1 MSITQATLDRNLEI
15 VHGVFTGKK
24 DLQNFIEAL
33 ALKLDIPHINTDDE
47 LAEAA
52 RRVKDAKGIIKQVED
67 ARKAYTR
74 QLDGLKKHLMGQE
87 SELVA
92 PLKRVVDAYAT
103 LSAAYAEKKRLAQLE
118 AQRIAARAAAEAQL
132 AQERAAAQAKAAEA
146 LGIAPDDA
154 AKEAQ
159 AEAVKAAE
167 HAANALSEQQLA
179 ALKPVAGVTI
189 RTRWDFRVTDPD
201 KVDRRFLIL
210 DASLVRAEL
219 QRLKKSG
226 ASLSSVHLDGIEVFE
241 TTSAV
246 AR

>member
-1 MSITQATLDRNLEI
+1 MSITQDTLDRNLQI
-15 VHGVFTGKK
+15 VDGIFVGKD
-24 DLQNFIEAL
+24 DLQGFLNAL
-33 ALKLDIPHINTDDE
+33 AIKLAIPHIDSDDD

-52 RRVKDAKGIIKQVED
+52 RRVKSAKNVIKQVED

-74 QLDGLKKHLMGQE
+74 QLDGLKKYLMKQE
-87 SELVA
+87 DELVA
-92 PLKRVVDAYAT
+92 PLKRVVDAYAVH
-103 LSAAYAEKKRLAQLE
+103 SVAYAEKKRQAQLE
-118 AQRIAARAAAEAQL
+118 AQRVAARAAAEAQL

-146 LGIAPDDA
+146 LGIAPDAA

-159 AEAVKAAE
+159 AEAEKAAE
-167 HAANALSEQQLA
+167 NAAHALSEQQLA
-179 ALKPVAGVTI
+179 ALKPVAGVTL
-189 RTRWDFRVTDPD
+189 RTRWDFRVTDHD

-210 DASLVRAEL
+210 DAALVRAEL

-226 ASLSSVHLDGIEVFE
+226 TALSSVHLDGIEVFE

>member
-1 MSITQATLDRNLEI
+1 MSIIQATLD
-15 VHGVFTGKK
+15 K
-24 DLQNFIEAL
+24 DLQIVEGIFVGKDDLQGFVNAL
-33 ALKLDIPHINTDDE
+33 ALKLDIPHINSDDE

-52 RRVKDAKGIIKQVED
+52 RRVKEAKNVIKQVED

-74 QLDGLKKHLMGQE
+74 QLDGLKKHLMRQE
-87 SELVA
+87 AELVA
-92 PLKRVVDAYAT
+92 PLKRVVDAYAAF
-103 LSAAYAEKKRLAQLE
+103 SAAYAEKKRQAQLE
-118 AQRIAARAAAEAQL
+118 AQRVAARAAAEAQL
-132 AQERAAAQAKAAEA
+132 AQERAAAQAKAAET
-146 LGIAPDDA
+146 LGIAPDA
-154 AKEAQ
+154 AAQ
-159 AEAVKAAE
+159 AEADKAAE
-167 HAANALSEQQLA
+167 NAAHALSEQQLA
-179 ALKPVAGVTI
+179 ALKPVAGVSL